1 MSPALIRLRK
11 YVLWLL
17 LAAVIHGLAVWALP
31 RVVMRGAMSRL
42 VPANSAVKDER
53 VRVFYPPLAT
63 ATARQIVLPSPDL
76 AYALCVYDLST
87 GPVDVDA
94 ALDWPG
100 YWSVALYADNTDN
113 YFVRNDRVAGALPVH
128 WRLALREGAG
138 TAAATSLAA
147 AAAAAGRELV
157 WAPSARGLLLLR
169 VLVADRHR
177 EAAAAAQAQGR
188 LRCVAAP

>member
-1 MSPALIRLRK
+1 VSLVLVRLRK
-11 YVLWLL
+11 YLLWLL

-42 VPANSAVKDER
+42 VPANSAEKDAR
-53 VRVFYPPLAT
+53 VRVFYPPLTT

-113 YFVRNDRVAGALPVH
+113 YFVRNDRVAGARPVR
-128 WRLALREGAG
+128 WRLALRKGAD
-138 TAAATSLAA
+138 TAAATSR

-157 WAPSARGLLLLR
+157 WAPSARGLLLMR

-177 EAAAAAQAQGR
+177 EAAAAAQAQRR